1 MTELTTVSVFS
12 SDTTVNLLGSM
23 KEYHR
28 YYEIAIRQCA
38 NGGRDCKIHGLRI
51 LGRKR
56 LEDEEYASVL
66 TFLAS
71 DSEEVEEESLGRQQ
85 QLQNFAARGQ
95 ARKGEAAA
103 AADSSCQAQQQ
114 QQHPIKA
121 LVWGL
126 NDKDQLGGL
135 KGSKIKLPVY
145 SQVRVRC
152 CWG

>member
-71 DSEEVEEESLGRQQ
+71 DSEEVEEESFGRQ

-103 AADSSCQAQQQ
+103 AAADSSSQAQ

-145 SQVRVRC
+145 SQVTPTVLF
-152 CWG
+152 GI

>member
-1 MTELTTVSVFS
+1 M
-12 SDTTVNLLGSM
+12 
-23 KEYHR
+23 
-28 YYEIAIRQCA
+28 
-38 NGGRDCKIHGLRI
+38 
-51 LGRKR
+51 
-56 LEDEEYASVL
+56 L

-85 QLQNFAARGQ
+85 QLQHFAARGQ
-95 ARKGEAAA
+95 PRKGEAAA
-103 AADSSCQAQQQ
+103 AADSSSQAQ